1 MALGKIHRKFI
12 AGCYFAGRGQK
23 GAEGLL
29 GQKEVLIYTSH
40 WSWHCRRTRL
50 LFQRKVCDFDVIDT
64 TDDAELCALG

>member
-1 MALGKIHRKFI
+1 
-12 AGCYFAGRGQK
+12 
-23 GAEGLL
+23 
-29 GQKEVLIYTSH
+29 VLIYTSH